1 MTKNFDRQRKMNTES
16 GMILKVSFLVIV
28 FLMIIL
34 TPGVAQ
40 NKKPRKKLKE
50 WLQMADSL
58 RLQLRQSA
66 DKGRMLQWGDSLL
79 MAELSKSKM
88 SEKKK
93 QRFLKHYA
101 KIQKRLSL
109 SMTAVSF
116 GVILS
121 WLPIITRSSM
131 IPIISP
137 VPMPDGR

>member
-16 GMILKVSFLVIV
+16 GMILKVSFLVVV
-28 FLMIIL
+28 FLMIML

-58 RLQLRQSA
+58 RLQLRKSA

-93 QRFLKHYA
+93 QRFLKH
-101 KIQKRLSL
+101 
-109 SMTAVSF
+109 
-116 GVILS
+116 
-121 WLPIITRSSM
+121 
-131 IPIISP
+131 
-137 VPMPDGR
+137 